1 MTIITW
7 LVSTPADDAS
17 CHHHQ
22 QGRVRTRVF
31 RTRQLYDLPAIRG
44 GGRQEARALVVV
56 AVVLFQELRGD
67 HVGREYP
74 GSIYQTG
81 PRAKPLPAAREH
93 GKAAPGVARAFGA
106 RGEGHLFFARLSRAV
121 FLLRAA
127 AARSR
132 LSARRL
138 KVREGKLGGRRGAA
152 RARGY
157 GLGWQRTTNSNTGTA
172 SRAG

>member
-1 MTIITW
+1 MTITW

-17 CHHHQ
+17 CQHHQ

-67 HVGREYP
+67 HVGRENARRVNE
-74 GSIYQTG
+74 SG

-93 GKAAPGVARAFGA
+93 REAAPRVAGAFGA
-106 RGEGHLFFARLSRAV
+106 RGEGHFCSLARGGV
-121 FLLRAA
+121 RAA
-127 AARSR
+127 ACVRRRNVRRRARSGR
-132 LSARRL
+132 AEERASSA
-138 KVREGKLGGRRGAA
+138 RGAA
-152 RARGY
+152 RQDARARPFGAAK
-157 GLGWQRTTNSNTGTA
+157 RC
-172 SRAG
+172 